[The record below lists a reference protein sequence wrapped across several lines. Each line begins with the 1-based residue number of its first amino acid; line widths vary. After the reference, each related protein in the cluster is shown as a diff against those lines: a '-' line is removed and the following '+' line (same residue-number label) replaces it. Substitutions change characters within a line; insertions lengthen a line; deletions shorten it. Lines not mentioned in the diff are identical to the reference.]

1 MVVEVELAQ
10 MRSLIFSLRA
20 VVEVEEVLWDV
31 VEEVLWDVVEEVLWD
46 VVEEVLW
53 DVVEEVLWDVVA
65 EVAEWVMEQ
74 ALIGYFEVI

>member
-20 VVEVEEVLWDV
+20 VVEVEEVLWNV
-31 VEEVLWDVVEEVLWD
+31 VEEVLWDVL
-46 VVEEVLW
+46 
-53 DVVEEVLWDVVA
+53 A